1 MENLIRRVGRR
12 ILTRIWNAL
21 RIVERIDRG
30 RGYAGSYDEG
40 FDIES
45 ADKLAVAYAIVV
57 SYDIALVSRKAKREI
72 RHLNHEQVEIGV
84 GRQFPDFTFM
94 ISTGPTDSI
103 FTLPCASGATEGKGS
118 NPFERIRSNLKSSPS
133 LSLSKANAGVD
144 NNAAAATAA
153 SAPVRT

>member
-30 RGYAGSYDEG
+30 RGYDEG